1 MIIFKKNLIFIKYYF
16 LLFFLRFILYI
27 YILKCQDSLKQIYI
41 YIYIY
46 VCMFYFVASD
56 GTENKKIS
64 ITCEDKEWFFTLDK
78 TYEFG
83 NKFYDLLEKDKSLT
97 IQANLYSNPL
107 NAAVMVD
114 VNLSEEVPDI
124 SISVEAGD
132 IIIYSDSNLFLDF
145 FGERKN
151 FGFSGLKVGE
161 LEKSSF

>member
-1 MIIFKKNLIFIKYYF
+1 
-16 LLFFLRFILYI
+16 
-27 YILKCQDSLKQIYI
+27 
-41 YIYIY
+41 
-46 VCMFYFVASD
+46 MFYFVASD

-64 ITCEDKEWFFTLDK
+64 ITFEDKEWFFTLDK

-132 IIIYSDSNLFLDF
+132 IIIYSDSNLFNRELKCFIFDF
-145 FGERKN
+145 GSHVLS
-151 FGFSGLKVGE
+151 FSLYPFHLIKY
-161 LEKSSF
+161 SSFPLRNFLFFIIFSTSYSFVSISSIFFVFLLKYFIS